1 MRLIIF
7 VLLSIFSLSSF
18 SQNTAKTTD
27 NKHITRNVISDDS
40 LLTLVQYNSFQYFWE
55 GAEPVSGLARERIHL
70 DGIYPQNDQTVITT
84 GGSGFGIM
92 AILVGI
98 ERGFISR
105 EEGFAHLR
113 KSVDWLAKADRFHGA
128 FSHWLDGETGKVK
141 PFSPNDDGADIVET
155 SFLMQGLLAA
165 RQYFKD
171 GNSAEKQ
178 LAADINV
185 LWTEVDWSWFTKGG
199 QDVLYWHWSP
209 NKNWVMNFP
218 IKGYDECMIA
228 YVLAASSPTHAIP
241 ETAFSKGWARNGD
254 IKTSHVQY
262 GYELSLKHNGNMQ
275 FGGPLFWSHYSFLGL
290 NPKGLHDAYADYWT
304 HNVNHTLINRAWCVE
319 NPNNYAGYSENCWGL
334 TASYSIKGYSA
345 HAPGKKHDLGVISP
359 TAALSAFPYTPEYSM
374 QALKHFYYDLG
385 EKIWAKYGFYD
396 AFSVED
402 NWYPTRYLAI
412 DQGPIVVMIENHRSG
427 LLWNLFMSCPEI
439 QEGLARLKIN
449 YKLPNS
455 N

>member
-165 RQYFKD
+165 DRK
-171 GNSAEKQ
+171 
-178 LAADINV
+178 
-185 LWTEVDWSWFTKGG
+185 
-199 QDVLYWHWSP
+199 
-209 NKNWVMNFP
+209 
-218 IKGYDECMIA
+218 
-228 YVLAASSPTHAIP
+228 
-241 ETAFSKGWARNGD
+241 
-254 IKTSHVQY
+254 
-262 GYELSLKHNGNMQ
+262 
-275 FGGPLFWSHYSFLGL
+275 
-290 NPKGLHDAYADYWT
+290 
-304 HNVNHTLINRAWCVE
+304 
-319 NPNNYAGYSENCWGL
+319 
-334 TASYSIKGYSA
+334 
-345 HAPGKKHDLGVISP
+345 
-359 TAALSAFPYTPEYSM
+359 
-374 QALKHFYYDLG
+374 
-385 EKIWAKYGFYD
+385 
-396 AFSVED
+396 SV
-402 NWYPTRYLAI
+402 
-412 DQGPIVVMIENHRSG
+412 V
-427 LLWNLFMSCPEI
+427 
-439 QEGLARLKIN
+439 
-449 YKLPNS
+449 
-455 N
+455 